1 MNEAASP
8 PPMIAAYYALRARV
22 VLSGLFFAIGLIAT
36 YAKQGMVIL
45 LILTLAAQPGVMGA
59 LGAARSYS
67 RDWTVRIGIILAA
80 WMVVSLFWTPHPD
93 FDVLRVLLMPVMG
106 LLLVNAVHDLPES
119 DVARVA
125 RWAMIGGIIMLVS
138 LALEIWSGG
147 AFLRIGAPDW
157 GPIPPGQTHP
167 MLEIA
172 SRGTAILAPLTFAYA
187 HMLHV
192 RTGRFIWPALFVAG
206 VLAVCGSSS
215 IDAAW
220 VAVMFGLTAFGVSLR
235 APRFALAALFGG
247 LIIYAASAPVIS
259 STVLTP
265 ATVGGNRDAAL
276 VGMESRI
283 GIWHKA
289 SQLIAEKPVLGHG
302 FDSTRVLAKAAEGER
317 TPGTP
322 WLALPLHTHNA
333 VLQIWLE
340 LGAVGI
346 AIVIAMLAAAA
357 RALWRFT
364 DRPRDLAVI
373 LATVTAT
380 AFLILTSYGVWQH
393 WWIATW
399 LFAAALTVLALRVV
413 RPSSASLSKPAPIS

>member
-8 PPMIAAYYALRARV
+8 SPMIAASYTPRARV
-22 VLSGLFFAIGLIAT
+22 VLSGVFFATGLMAT

-45 LILTLAAQPGVMGA
+45 LVLTLAAQPGVLGA
-59 LGAARSYS
+59 LCATRSYS
-67 RDWTVRIGIILAA
+67 RDLTVRIGAILAA
-80 WMVVSLFWTPHPD
+80 WMVISLFWTPHPD
-93 FDVLRVLLMPVMG
+93 VDVLRVLLMPVMG
-106 LLLVNAVHDLPES
+106 LLLVNAVRDLPQA
-119 DVARVA
+119 DIARVA
-125 RWAMIGGIIMLVS
+125 KWAMIGGVTMLVS
-138 LALEIWSGG
+138 LGLEIWSVG

-187 HMLHV
+187 HMLHM
-192 RTGRFIWPALFVAG
+192 RTGRLMWPALFVAG

-220 VAVMFGLTAFGVSLR
+220 VAVVFGLMAFVVTSR
-235 APRFALAALFGG
+235 VPRLALAALFGG
-247 LIIYAASAPVIS
+247 LIMYAALAPVIS

-265 ATVGGNRDAAL
+265 ATIGSGGGTAL

-357 RALWRFT
+357 RALWPFT

-373 LATVTAT
+373 LATITAT
-380 AFLILTSYGVWQH
+380 SFLILTSYGVWQH

-399 LFAAALTVLALRVV
+399 LFTAALLTLALRM
-413 RPSSASLSKPAPIS
+413 RRS